1 MTKKAL
7 LQQVQ
12 AATKEE
18 QKLIERILASPTS
31 IKPSLLEA
39 LSEITKPT
47 TRSKFLQYVLK
58 QPLLLAKI
66 LLISI

>member
-7 LQQVQ
+7 LQQV

-47 TRSKFLQYVLK
+47 GVSFCSTF
-58 QPLLLAKI
+58 
-66 LLISI
+66 

>member
-47 TRSKFLQYVLK
+47 RSKFLQYVLK
-58 QPLLLAKI
+58 QPLLLAG
-66 LLISI
+66 S

>member
-18 QKLIERILASPTS
+18 QKLIERILASQHRL
-31 IKPSLLEA
+31 SL
-39 LSEITKPT
+39 
-47 TRSKFLQYVLK
+47 RY
-58 QPLLLAKI
+58 
-66 LLISI
+66 